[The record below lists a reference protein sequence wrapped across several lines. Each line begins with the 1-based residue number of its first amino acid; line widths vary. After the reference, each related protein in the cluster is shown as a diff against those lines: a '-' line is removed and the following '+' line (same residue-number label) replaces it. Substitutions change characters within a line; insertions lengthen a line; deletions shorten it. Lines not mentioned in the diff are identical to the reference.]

1 MEYTNKTKAELI
13 TELMRLRKKNARLE
27 KKIAKPEETKKL
39 LMENEPKYH
48 TLVESANDAIFIVKE
63 YFFIDCNTK
72 TLEIFGLNKAKAIIG
87 KAPYEF
93 SPERQP
99 DGRLSKEKAMEGMDA
114 ALQGTPQFF
123 EWKHMK
129 LDGTLFDTEVSLNRL
144 PPPHETSL
152 IAIVRD
158 ITERK
163 RVEDDLRRLNERL
176 VEEHRQRKLLSKR
189 LIQSLETRNRKVSM
203 DLHDHI
209 GQTLVTLK
217 IDLDMISE
225 RIGKAGTNVKAWI
238 EKAKNKTIQAIEDV
252 EKIAYG
258 LRPSMIDNLGL
269 VPSLRDLFKEIKQ
282 QRNIEIH
289 FFTRDVPQRFDQ
301 EKEVA
306 IFRVVQEALCNV
318 VKHAQ
323 AKNCFVNLVKKGNSL
338 TLSVEDDGCG
348 FDEAKKKECASK
360 SKVPLGLLFMQERV
374 VQLNGEFSVESRTRE
389 GVHLLVELPL

>member
-1 MEYTNKTKAELI
+1 MEYANKTKAELI
-13 TELMRLRKKNARLE
+13 TELTRLRKKIARSE
-27 KKIAKPEETKKL
+27 KKIAKPKETKKF
-39 LMENEPKYH
+39 LMESEPKYH

-63 YFFIDCNTK
+63 NFFIDCNTK
-72 TLEIFGLNKAKAIIG
+72 TLEIFGLNKAKSIIG
-87 KAPYEF
+87 KAPHEF
-93 SPERQP
+93 SPARQP
-99 DGRLSKEKAMEGMDA
+99 DGRLSKEKALEVINA
-114 ALQGTPQFF
+114 AHQGTPQFF

-163 RVEDDLRRLNERL
+163 RAEEDLRCLNERL

-189 LIQSLETRNRKVSM
+189 LIQLLETRNRKISM

-225 RIGKAGTNVKAWI
+225 RIGKTGTSVTPWI
-238 EKAKNKTIQAIEDV
+238 EKAKHKTLQAIEDV

-258 LRPSMIDNLGL
+258 LRPSMIDTLGL
-269 VPSLRDLFKEIKQ
+269 VPALRDLFKEIKQ

-289 FFTRDVPQRFDQ
+289 FFTRDVPKRFDQ

-306 IFRVVQEALCNV
+306 IFRVAQEALCNV
-318 VKHAQ
+318 IKHAQ
-323 AKNCFVNLVKKGNSL
+323 AKNCFVNLVKKGDSL
-338 TLSVEDDGCG
+338 TLSVEDDGRG
-348 FDEAKKKECASK
+348 FDEAKKKVCASR
-360 SKVPLGLLFMQERV
+360 SNVPLGLLFMQERV
-374 VQLNGEFSVESRTRE
+374 VQLNGEFTVESRARE

>member
-1 MEYTNKTKAELI
+1 
-13 TELMRLRKKNARLE
+13 
-27 KKIAKPEETKKL
+27 
-39 LMENEPKYH
+39 
-48 TLVESANDAIFIVKE
+48 VKE

-99 DGRLSKEKAMEGMDA
+99 DGRLSKEKAMEAMDA

-144 PPPHETSL
+144 PPPHEASL

-163 RVEDDLRRLNERL
+163 RVEEDLRRLNEQL

-189 LIQSLETRNRKVSM
+189 LIQLLETRNRKVSM

-209 GQTLVTLK
+209 GQTLVSLK

-225 RIGKAGTNVKAWI
+225 RIGKTGTSVQPWI
-238 EKAKNKTIQAIEDV
+238 EKAKHKTLQAIEDV

-258 LRPSMIDNLGL
+258 LRPSMIDTLGL
-269 VPSLRDLFKEIKQ
+269 VPALRDLFKEIKQ
-282 QRNIEIH
+282 QRNIEVH
-289 FFTRDVPQRFDQ
+289 FFTRDVPKRFDQ

-306 IFRVVQEALCNV
+306 IFRVAQEALCNV
-318 VKHAQ
+318 IKHAQ
-323 AKNCFVNLVKKGNSL
+323 AKNCFVNLVKKGDSL
-338 TLSVEDDGCG
+338 TLSVEDDGHG
-348 FDEAKKKECASK
+348 FDEAREKRCASR

-374 VQLNGEFSVESRTRE
+374 VQLNGEFSGESRPRE

>member
-13 TELMRLRKKNARLE
+13 IELMQLRKKNARLE
-27 KKIAKPEETKKL
+27 KKIVKPKKTKKL

-48 TLVESANDAIFIVKE
+48 TVVESANDAIFIVKE

-93 SPERQP
+93 SPERQA
-99 DGRLSKEKAMEGMDA
+99 DGRLSQEKAMEAMDA

-129 LDGTLFDTEVSLNRL
+129 LDGTILDTEVSLNRL
-144 PPPHETSL
+144 PPPHESSL

-158 ITERK
+158 VTERK
-163 RVEDDLRRLNERL
+163 RVEEDLRRLNERL
-176 VEEHRQRKLLSKR
+176 VGEHRQRKLLSKR
-189 LIQSLETRNRKVSM
+189 LIQLLETRNRKVSM

-225 RIGKAGTNVKAWI
+225 RIGKTGTSVTPWI
-238 EKAKNKTIQAIEDV
+238 EKAKHKTLQAIEDV

-258 LRPSMIDNLGL
+258 LRPSMIDTLGL
-269 VPSLRDLFKEIKQ
+269 VPALRDLFKEIKQ
-282 QRNIEIH
+282 QRNIAIH
-289 FFTRDVPQRFDQ
+289 FFTRDIPKRFDQ

-306 IFRVVQEALCNV
+306 IFRVVQEALTNV
-318 VKHAQ
+318 IKHAQ
-323 AKNCFVNLVKKGNSL
+323 AKNCFVNLVKKGDSL
-338 TLSVEDDGCG
+338 MLSVEDDGHG
-348 FDEAKKKECASK
+348 FDEARGKRCS
-360 SKVPLGLLFMQERV
+360 SGSNVTLGLLFMQERV
-374 VQLNGEFSVESRTRE
+374 VQLNGEFTAESRPGR